1 MYVERKKIGND
12 YYNYLKISV
21 RLGNKVRTKTIAY
34 IGKGAIDRS
43 KTKGIFEKFKKAADD
58 SKKKTLEELRL
69 ETIDINKELLSEK
82 QFSTLE
88 GIQSNFK
95 HKIKSLDQQILREM
109 YNDFLALFV
118 FNTNAIEGNT
128 LTLRDTDLL
137 LNKGITPSG
146 KSLRE
151 INDHL
156 NAKEAFEFILEKKP
170 KINQDSIIKIHS
182 ILMKNIDKRIGYYR
196 MHNVR
201 VLGARFE
208 TTPAEFVKADMTIL
222 LKWFR
227 RESRRLNP
235 LILAAIFHHKIEKI
249 HPFYDGN
256 GRTGRMLLNSILI
269 NSELPPLIVPD
280 AQRKRYYNALSD
292 ADNAPLNKIQ
302 LEHKKIVDFCYFS
315 LVKTYNTVF
324 ARWG

>member
-1 MYVERKKIGND
+1 MYIEKKKIGKD

-21 RLGNKVRTKTIAY
+21 RLGDKIRTKTIAY
-34 IGKGAIDRS
+34 LGKGTMD
-43 KTKGIFEKFKKAADD
+43 KGETKRIFEKFKKTAEGA
-58 SKKKTLEELRL
+58 KQKALEELRL
-69 ETIDINKELLSEK
+69 EAIDINIELLKEQQISK
-82 QFSTLE
+82 LE
-88 GIQSNFK
+88 EIKSNFNRK
-95 HKIKSLDQQILREM
+95 LSDLDKETLRDM
-109 YNDFLALFV
+109 YNDFMALFV

-170 KINQDSIIKIHS
+170 KITHDSIIRLHS

-201 VLGARFE
+201 VIGARFE
-208 TTPAEFVKADMTIL
+208 TSPAEYVKSDMDIL

-227 RESRRLNP
+227 KEKSRLNP
-235 LILAAIFHHKIEKI
+235 VILATALHHKFEKI

-256 GRTGRMLLNSILI
+256 GRTGRMLLNLVLI
-269 NSELPPLIVPD
+269 SNKMPPLIVPD
-280 AQRKRYYNALSD
+280 AQRKRYYNSLSE
-292 ADNAPLNKIQ
+292 ADKVPLNKLQ
-302 LEHKKIVDFCYFS
+302 LEYKKIVDFCYFS
-315 LVKTYNTVF
+315 MLKTYNTVF